1 MYESASGYSP
11 IRLAEVVAALSLATD
26 LGMGQPLEFA
36 LRSCVLAV
44 RLGETLGLDDQTLR
58 EVYYQALLRYIGC
71 NAETYLLAAIL
82 GDEFATRSDYALI
95 DSGKPMD
102 LLKFVFRRVQATH
115 EGASSLQLARLMV
128 TGMLAGPQ
136 IQEGFHGHCEVAQR
150 LAQRLGFDEGII
162 RALGQLYA
170 RWDGRGIP
178 AVRGE
183 EIAPAVLVVA
193 LAQDAV
199 TFARLG
205 GVEAAIAMAQER
217 SGGAYEPQMVERFT
231 RQASGLFAG
240 LDDAPTWDTVLTLEP
255 GPHTTLTEEQ
265 FDSACL
271 AIADFADLKSPY
283 TLEHS
288 RGVAQ
293 LAAGAA
299 SRCGL
304 SQSDVIAIRRA
315 GWIHDVGRV
324 GVSATIWEKP
334 GPLSDREWEQ
344 VRLHPYYTERILA
357 RPGALAA
364 LGAVASLHHERL
376 DGSGYFRRVSAA
388 QLSPAARILA
398 AADVYHAMTEARP
411 HRPAHSPEDAA
422 QLLHHEGRA
431 GRLDDEAIAQVLA
444 EAGHRIRTPH
454 QTLVAGLSERE
465 LEVLRLVA
473 RGHTMK
479 QIAAALTIS
488 SKTVDNHIQH
498 IYNKTGV
505 TTRAG
510 ATLFAIER
518 HLLTDSE

>member
-1 MYESASGYSP
+1 MHESASDYTS

-26 LGMGQPLEFA
+26 LGMEQPLEFA

-44 RLGETLGLDDQTLR
+44 RLGETLGLDEHALR

-71 NAETYLLAAIL
+71 NAETYLLAAIY

-102 LLKFVFRRVQATH
+102 LLTFVFRRMQATH
-115 EGASSLQLARLMV
+115 EGASALQLARLMA

-150 LAQRLGFDEGII
+150 LAQRLGFGEGIV

-183 EIAPAVLVVA
+183 EIAPAALVVA

-199 TFARLG
+199 IFARLG
-205 GVEAAIAMAQER
+205 GVETAVAMARER
-217 SGGAYEPQMVERFT
+217 SGGAYHPQMVERFT
-231 RQASGLFAG
+231 QQAASLFAG
-240 LDDAPTWDTVLTLEP
+240 LDDGPSWDMVLAMEP
-255 GPHTTLTEEQ
+255 GPHTTLSAEQ
-265 FDSACL
+265 FDGACL

-288 RGVAQ
+288 RGVAH

-299 SRCGL
+299 KRCGL
-304 SQSDVIAIRRA
+304 PQSDVIAIRRA
-315 GWIHDVGRV
+315 GGLHDIGRV

-334 GPLSDREWEQ
+334 GPLTDREWEQ
-344 VRLHPYYTERILA
+344 VRLHAYYTERILA
-357 RPGALAA
+357 RPGDLAA

-376 DGSGYFRRVSAA
+376 DGSGYYRRVSAA

-411 HRPAHSPEDAA
+411 HRPAHSLDDAA
-422 QLLHHEGRA
+422 RQLHHEARA
-431 GRLDDEAIAQVLA
+431 GRLDGEAVATDRRAPHCPPPLVMSLEAIA
-444 EAGHRIRTPH
+444 
-454 QTLVAGLSERE
+454 
-465 LEVLRLVA
+465 
-473 RGHTMK
+473 
-479 QIAAALTIS
+479 
-488 SKTVDNHIQH
+488 
-498 IYNKTGV
+498 
-505 TTRAG
+505 
-510 ATLFAIER
+510 
-518 HLLTDSE
+518 